1 MNLFERLMLRRLMD
15 VAGEGG
21 EGGGGGGGGAS
32 GGDPAAQQQSSDPA
46 QQQSL
51 LNPGTQQQQGGQ
63 GQQPQ
68 QQAAQQQSQTTAPFL
83 EKLPDDGDEKGWQD
97 LYAKLGRPEKIED
110 YGIKAP
116 EGSDGTFL
124 NTALGWM
131 HESGLSKKQAETV
144 INKFNEYAAGQQK
157 SAQENLANQNTANR
171 EAVIKS
177 WGKDAEANTA
187 TLQNA
192 VQRFFPEAVIEK
204 FNNAGLLNDPDL
216 VNAVLA
222 IGKALGE
229 DKTVTTS
236 SQGNAAGKD
245 IAHRMWPNMQ

>member
-1 MNLFERLMLRRLMD
+1 MWRAKVVKVARRLPEMKNSNR
-15 VAGEGG
+15 GNKE
-21 EGGGGGGGGAS
+21 
-32 GGDPAAQQQSSDPA
+32 QQTPS
-46 QQQSL
+46 SL
-51 LNPGTQQQQGGQ
+51 LNPGEPAGQQQ

-68 QQAAQQQSQTTAPFL
+68 QQGQQQAPAAFI

-110 YGIKAP
+110 YGIKPP

-131 HESGLSKKQAETV
+131 HESGLNKKQAETV
-144 INKFNEYAAGQQK
+144 INKFNEYAAEQQK
-157 SAQENLANQNTANR
+157 SAQENIANQNAANR
-171 EAVIKS
+171 EKVIKS
-177 WGKDAEANTA
+177 WGSEVKANTA
-187 TLQNA
+187 ILQNA
-192 VQRFFPEAVIEK
+192 VQRFFPDAVIEK
-204 FNNAGLLNDPDL
+204 FSTAGLLNDPDL

-229 DKTVTTS
+229 DKTVTGAAP
-236 SQGNAAGKD
+236 GNAAEKD

>member
-1 MNLFERLMLRRLMD
+1 MWRAKVVKVARRLPEMKNSNR
-15 VAGEGG
+15 GNKSNRPG
-21 EGGGGGGGGAS
+21 
-32 GGDPAAQQQSSDPA
+32 QSSQPGEPA
-46 QQQSL
+46 GQQ
-51 LNPGTQQQQGGQ
+51 Q

-68 QQAAQQQSQTTAPFL
+68 QQGQQQAPAAFI

-110 YGIKAP
+110 YGIKPP

-131 HESGLSKKQAETV
+131 HESGLNKKQAETV
-144 INKFNEYAAGQQK
+144 INKFNEYAAEQQK
-157 SAQENLANQNTANR
+157 SAQENIANQNAANR
-171 EAVIKS
+171 EKVIKS
-177 WGKDAEANTA
+177 WGSEVEANTA
-187 TLQNA
+187 ILQNA
-192 VQRFFPEAVIEK
+192 VQRFFPDAVIEK
-204 FNNAGLLNDPDL
+204 FSTAGLLNDPDL

-229 DKTVTTS
+229 DKTVTVAAP
-236 SQGNAAGKD
+236 GNAAEKD

>member
-21 EGGGGGGGGAS
+21 EGGA
-32 GGDPAAQQQSSDPA
+32 PAVSEPAEQQQGQQPPA
-46 QQQSL
+46 SL
-51 LNPGTQQQQGGQ
+51 LNPGEPAGQQA

-68 QQAAQQQSQTTAPFL
+68 QQGPAAFID
-83 EKLPDDGDEKGWQD
+83 KLPDDGDEKGWQD
-97 LYAKLGRPEKIED
+97 LYSKLGRPEKIED

-116 EGSDGTFL
+116 DGVDGTFL

-131 HESGLSKKQAETV
+131 HESGLNKKQAETV

-157 SAQENLANQNTANR
+157 SAQENIANQNTANR
-171 EAVIKS
+171 EKVIKS
-177 WGKDAEANTA
+177 WGSEVEANTA
-187 TLQNA
+187 ILQNA
-192 VQRFFPEAVIEK
+192 VQRFFPDAVIEK
-204 FNNAGLLNDPDL
+204 FNSAGLLNDPDL

-229 DKTVTTS
+229 DKTVTGAAP
-236 SQGNAAGKD
+236 GNAAEKD

>member
-1 MNLFERLMLRRLMD
+1 MNLFERLMLRRLMN

-21 EGGGGGGGGAS
+21 EGGAPS
-32 GGDPAAQQQSSDPA
+32 AAATEQQQE
-46 QQQSL
+46 QQPGL
-51 LNPGTQQQQGGQ
+51 LNPGEPAGQQP

-68 QQAAQQQSQTTAPFL
+68 QQEQQQAPAAFI

-110 YGIKAP
+110 YGIKPP

-124 NTALGWM
+124 NTALSWM
-131 HESGLSKKQAETV
+131 HESGLNKKQAETV
-144 INKFNEYAAGQQK
+144 IHKFNEYAAEQQK
-157 SAQENLANQNTANR
+157 SAQENIANQNAANR
-171 EAVIKS
+171 EKVIKS
-177 WGKDAEANTA
+177 WGSEVKANTA
-187 TLQNA
+187 ILQNA
-192 VQRFFPEAVIEK
+192 VQRFFPDAVIEK
-204 FNNAGLLNDPDL
+204 FNTAGLLNDPDL

-229 DKTVTTS
+229 DKTVTAAEP
-236 SQGNAAGKD
+236 GNAAEKD

>member
-1 MNLFERLMLRRLMD
+1 MNLFERLILRRLMNAT
-15 VAGEGG
+15 VEGG
-21 EGGGGGGGGAS
+21 EGGGAAA

-46 QQQSL
+46 QQQNL
-51 LNPGTQQQQGGQ
+51 LNPGTQQQQSGQ
-63 GQQPQ
+63 GQQQ
-68 QQAAQQQSQTTAPFL
+68 QQQSAQQQSQTAAPFL
-83 EKLPDDGDEKGWQD
+83 EKLPDEGDAKGWQD
-97 LYAKLGRPEKIED
+97 LYSKLGRPEKIED
-110 YGIKAP
+110 YGIKPP

-131 HESGLSKKQAETV
+131 HESGLNKKQAETV
-144 INKFNEYAAGQQK
+144 ITKFNEYAAGQQK
-157 SAQENLANQNTANR
+157 IAQENLANQNAANR

-187 TLQNA
+187 ILQNA
-192 VQRFFPEAVIEK
+192 VQRFFPDTVVAK
-204 FNNAGLLNDPDL
+204 FDSAGLLNDPDL

-236 SQGNAAGKD
+236 SQGSAAEKD

>member
-1 MNLFERLMLRRLMD
+1 MNLFERLILRRLMN

-21 EGGGGGGGGAS
+21 EGGA
-32 GGDPAAQQQSSDPA
+32 PATGNEEQQQG
-46 QQQSL
+46 QQEQQTPSSL
-51 LNPGTQQQQGGQ
+51 LNPGEPAGQQQ

-68 QQAAQQQSQTTAPFL
+68 QQGQQQAPAAFI

-110 YGIKAP
+110 YGIKPP

-131 HESGLSKKQAETV
+131 HESGLNKKQAETV
-144 INKFNEYAAGQQK
+144 INKFNEYAAEQQK
-157 SAQENLANQNTANR
+157 SAQENIANQNAANR
-171 EAVIKS
+171 EKVIKS
-177 WGKDAEANTA
+177 WGSEVKANTA
-187 TLQNA
+187 ILQNA
-192 VQRFFPEAVIEK
+192 VQRFFPDAVIEK
-204 FNNAGLLNDPDL
+204 FSTAGLLNDPDL

-229 DKTVTTS
+229 DKTVTGAAP
-236 SQGNAAGKD
+236 GNAAEKD

>member
-1 MNLFERLMLRRLMD
+1 MNLFERLMLRRLMN

-21 EGGGGGGGGAS
+21 EGGAPS
-32 GGDPAAQQQSSDPA
+32 AAATEEQQQE
-46 QQQSL
+46 QQPGL
-51 LNPGTQQQQGGQ
+51 LNPGEPAGQQP

-68 QQAAQQQSQTTAPFL
+68 QQEQQQAPAVFI

-110 YGIKAP
+110 YGIKPP

-124 NTALGWM
+124 NTALSWM
-131 HESGLSKKQAETV
+131 HESGLNKKQAETV
-144 INKFNEYAAGQQK
+144 IHKFNEYAAEQQK
-157 SAQENLANQNTANR
+157 SAQENIANQNAANR
-171 EAVIKS
+171 EKVIKS
-177 WGKDAEANTA
+177 WGSEVEANTA
-187 TLQNA
+187 ILQNA
-192 VQRFFPEAVIEK
+192 VQRFFPDAVIEK
-204 FNNAGLLNDPDL
+204 FNTAGLLNDPDL

-229 DKTVTTS
+229 DKTVTAAAT
-236 SQGNAAGKD
+236 GNAAEKD

>member
-1 MNLFERLMLRRLMD
+1 MNLFERLILRRLMN

-21 EGGGGGGGGAS
+21 EGGA
-32 GGDPAAQQQSSDPA
+32 PATGNEEQQQGQQEQQTPA
-46 QQQSL
+46 SL
-51 LNPGTQQQQGGQ
+51 LNPGEPAGQQQ

-68 QQAAQQQSQTTAPFL
+68 QQGQQQAPAAFI

-110 YGIKAP
+110 YGIKPP

-124 NTALGWM
+124 NTALSWM
-131 HESGLSKKQAETV
+131 HESGLNKKQAENV
-144 INKFNEYAAGQQK
+144 INKFNEYAAEQQK
-157 SAQENLANQNTANR
+157 SAQENIANQNAANR
-171 EAVIKS
+171 EKVIKS
-177 WGKDAEANTA
+177 WGSEVEANTA
-187 TLQNA
+187 ILQHA
-192 VQRFFPEAVIEK
+192 VQRFFPDAVIEK
-204 FNNAGLLNDPDL
+204 FSTAGLLNDPDL

-229 DKTVTTS
+229 DKTVTVAAP
-236 SQGNAAGKD
+236 GNAAEKD

>member
-1 MNLFERLMLRRLMD
+1 MNLFERLMLRRLMN

-21 EGGGGGGGGAS
+21 EGGAPS
-32 GGDPAAQQQSSDPA
+32 AAATEEQQQE
-46 QQQSL
+46 QQPGL
-51 LNPGTQQQQGGQ
+51 LNPGEPAGQQP

-68 QQAAQQQSQTTAPFL
+68 QQEQQQAPAAFI

-110 YGIKAP
+110 YGIKPP

-124 NTALGWM
+124 NTALSWM
-131 HESGLSKKQAETV
+131 HESGLNKKQAETV
-144 INKFNEYAAGQQK
+144 IHKFNEYAAEQQK
-157 SAQENLANQNTANR
+157 SAQENIANQNAANR
-171 EAVIKS
+171 EKVIKS
-177 WGKDAEANTA
+177 WGSEVEANTA
-187 TLQNA
+187 ILQNA
-192 VQRFFPEAVIEK
+192 VQRFFPDAVIEK
-204 FNNAGLLNDPDL
+204 FNTAGLLNDPDL

-229 DKTVTTS
+229 DKTVTAAAT
-236 SQGNAAGKD
+236 GNAAEKD